1 MPMISVSQAAKQFK
15 VSRPTLQKALKD
27 GTITGEKV
35 SAGGSTSWQIDTAE
49 LARVYEMRKG
59 GDNIAPRQDTVERQ
73 RLAMPKEADFSSP
86 ANPLQDE
93 VATLREKLADAE
105 RRAAAEEA
113 KAEERERLV
122 ELYKDQL
129 SRAQDREAALMRL
142 LPPPDAEPVQEQPN
156 RKTLWQRIIGGQHR
170 PRGTK

>member
-27 GTITGEKV
+27 GNITGKKV
-35 SAGGSTSWQIDTAE
+35 NIGGSSSWQIDTAE
-49 LARVYEMRKG
+49 LARIYEMRKD
-59 GDNIAPRQDTVERQ
+59 GDNLSSRQDTMERQ
-73 RLAMPKEADFSSP
+73 QLATAKKGDFLNL
-86 ANPLQDE
+86 ANPLQEE
-93 VATLREKLADAE
+93 VAALREKLADAE

-129 SRAQDREAALMRL
+129 HRAQDREAALMRL
-142 LPPPDAEPVQEQPN
+142 LPAPSDESGKEQQS
-156 RKTLWQRIIGGQHR
+156 RKTLWQRILG
-170 PRGTK
+170 K